1 MSRSRQVEREE
12 AVTVED
18 PELDD
23 LFCQPTSHL
32 PHENREPDQA
42 RGSGGEWFTRA
53 QSALRVTF
61 RVKPDRR
68 TIVTDVDPAHERRL
82 R

>member
-1 MSRSRQVEREE
+1 MSRSCQVEREE

-18 PELDD
+18 PELND
-23 LFCQPTSHL
+23 LCQSTSQL
-32 PHENREPDQA
+32 PQENREPDQA
-42 RGSGGEWFTRA
+42 RGSGGEWFTRT
-53 QSALRVTF
+53 QSAVRITF

-68 TIVTDVDPAHERRL
+68 AIVTHVDPAHERRL

>member
-1 MSRSRQVEREE
+1 
-12 AVTVED
+12 VED
-18 PELDD
+18 PELND
-23 LFCQPTSHL
+23 LFCQL
-32 PHENREPDQA
+32 PHENREPDEA

-53 QSALRVTF
+53 QSAPRVTF

-68 TIVTDVDPAHERRL
+68 TIVTHVDPAHERRL

>member
-1 MSRSRQVEREE
+1 MSRSRQAEREE

-18 PELDD
+18 PELNN
-23 LFCQPTSHL
+23 LFCQPTS
-32 PHENREPDQA
+32 HENREPDQA

-68 TIVTDVDPAHERRL
+68 AIVTHVDPAHERR
-82 R
+82 RR